1 MRQRVALL
9 GATVMAAAV
18 AVAGCSAS
26 SPGTGSSPNGTAS
39 SGGAGLN
46 GTLDGSGSTFQLT
59 FQGEAISGFT
69 SVQPDITVDYAGV
82 GSGDGREDL
91 AAGKVGFAGSDSP
104 IPATEQAAFKGKT
117 VLYFPVVIGLITL
130 SYNLPHVHKL
140 QLSAPTVAGI
150 FSGHIK
156 NWDDSAIQADNPD
169 AVLPD
174 MPITLAVRADSSGTT
189 ANFTKFLVEAAGG
202 AWRLGT
208 DSTISWPAGSRAAS
222 GNAGVAQIVKS
233 TPGAIGYVDYA
244 TAKAAGLTFASVKN
258 KDGIY
263 MAPSPTSA
271 AAAASEVTVKPNLTF
286 SAVWA
291 AGATSYPIAYQSWDL
306 VYATQPTANE
316 AKMLQAYIGYLLG
329 AGQELLPQLGY
340 APLPAA
346 IDQQAQAE
354 LSKIS
359 G

>member
-1 MRQRVALL
+1 MRQQVALA
-9 GATVMAAAV
+9 GAAVMAAAV
-18 AVAGCSAS
+18 ALTGCSPS
-26 SPGTGSSPNGTAS
+26 TSGTGSSPDGTAS
-39 SGGAGLN
+39 SGGALN

-82 GSGDGREDL
+82 GSGDGRADL
-91 AAGKVGFAGSDSP
+91 AAGKVDFAGSDSP
-104 IPATEQAAFKGKT
+104 IPATEQAAFKGRT

-130 SYNLPHVHKL
+130 SYNLPSVHKL

-156 NWDDSAIQADNPD
+156 TWDDPAIQADNPD

-174 MPITLAVRADSSGTT
+174 TPITLAVRADSSGTT

-202 AWRLGT
+202 AWRLGS
-208 DSTISWPAGSRAAS
+208 DSTIDWPAGSRAAS

-258 KDGIY
+258 KAGIY
-263 MAPSPTSA
+263 LAPSPTSA

-306 VYATQPTANE
+306 VYAAQPNANQ

-354 LSKIS
+354 LSQIN